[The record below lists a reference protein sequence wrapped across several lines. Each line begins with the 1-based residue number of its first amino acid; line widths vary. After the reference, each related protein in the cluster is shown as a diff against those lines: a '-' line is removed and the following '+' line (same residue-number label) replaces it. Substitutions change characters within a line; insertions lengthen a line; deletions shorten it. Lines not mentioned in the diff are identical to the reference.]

1 MLSKFFSKKS
11 RGFTLVELLIVV
23 AIIGVLSTL
32 GVPTFRRMI
41 QKSKKSEAKVNLG
54 ALYTAEAAFKAEYSV
69 FGNNLNRMGFE
80 IDGTPANMTYNIGFF
95 DGSCQGRGT
104 AEPTISNAQGTQLN
118 QAYPAYYTGFTA
130 DNTRA
135 GYAINSGCLA
145 GGLAGSMNASADGL
159 TFSAGAQGVVSPSYV
174 RSNPTAT
181 THLDIWTM
189 DQGRTLVNTQDGVF

>member
-54 ALYTAEAAFKAEYSV
+54 ALYTAEAAFRAEYSV
-69 FGNNLNRMGFE
+69 YGNNLNRMGFE

-95 DGSCQGRGT
+95 VSGCTGQTT
-104 AEPTISNAQGTQLN
+104 ANPLVSNAQGTQLN
-118 QAYPAYYTGFTA
+118 ASYPAYYTGFA
-130 DNTRA
+130 AANTRA
-135 GYAINSGCLA
+135 GYPINSGCA
-145 GGLAGSMNASADGL
+145 GGGDAAADGS
-159 TFSAGAQGVVSPSYV
+159 TFTARAEGVVSPSYV
-174 RSNPTAT
+174 RANPAAT

>member
-54 ALYTAEAAFKAEYSV
+54 AIYTAQAAFKAEYSV

-80 IDGTPANMTYNIGFF
+80 IDGSPSNMTYNIGFF
-95 DGSCQGRGT
+95 GASCQGQGT
-104 AEPTISNAQGTQLN
+104 AQPTIGNVQGTQLN

-130 DNTRA
+130 ADTRA
-135 GYAINSGCLA
+135 GYAINSGCLS
-145 GGLAGSMNASADGL
+145 GVLAGAMDASVDGL
-159 TFSAGAQGVVSPSYV
+159 TFGAGAQGVVSPSYV
-174 RSNPTAT
+174 RSNPSAT
-181 THLDIWTM
+181 SQLDVWTM

>member
-69 FGNNLNRMGFE
+69 FGNNLHRMGFE
-80 IDGTPANMTYNIGFF
+80 IDGSPANMTYNIGFF
-95 DGSCQGRGT
+95 AASCQGQGT
-104 AEPTISNAQGTQLN
+104 AQPTISNVQGTQLN
-118 QAYPAYYTGFTA
+118 QAYPAYYTGFA
-130 DNTRA
+130 ANDTRA
-135 GYAINSGCLA
+135 GYAINSGCV
-145 GGLAGSMNASADGL
+145 GGGDASADGL
-159 TFSAGAQGVVSPSYV
+159 TFTARAEGVVSPSYV
-174 RSNPTAT
+174 RANPSAT

>member
-69 FGNNLNRMGFE
+69 FGNNLSRMGFE
-80 IDGTPANMTYNIGFF
+80 IDGSPANMTYNIGFF
-95 DGSCQGRGT
+95 GGDCQGQGT
-104 AEPTISNAQGTQLN
+104 AHPVISNAQGLQLN
-118 QAYPAYYTGFTA
+118 QAFPAYYTGFAAT
-130 DNTRA
+130 DTRA
-135 GYAINSGCLA
+135 GYGINSGCV
-145 GGLAGSMNASADGL
+145 GGGNSSVDGL
-159 TFSAGAQGVVSPSYV
+159 TFTARAEGVVSPSYV

-181 THLDIWTM
+181 SQLDIWTM